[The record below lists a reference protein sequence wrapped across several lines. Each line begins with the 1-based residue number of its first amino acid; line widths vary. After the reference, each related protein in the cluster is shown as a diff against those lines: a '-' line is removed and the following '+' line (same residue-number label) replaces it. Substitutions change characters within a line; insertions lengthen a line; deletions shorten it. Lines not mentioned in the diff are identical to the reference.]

1 MNKKLIRL
9 TESDLHRI
17 VKKSVNKILRES
29 QFMSDEDIAGPFKIA
44 VEARKDLGEDKE
56 ARLIAI
62 SCDQIFTDEA
72 NTAVSGNNQQL
83 LSNMVS
89 SFSDHE
95 ITVSVPVKSMEV
107 SNLTVPQAKVIL
119 LGVCSMV
126 IAPVALLLM
135 GLIIWLRR
143 RKR

>member
-1 MNKKLIRL
+1 M
-9 TESDLHRI
+9 
-17 VKKSVNKILRES
+17 
-29 QFMSDEDIAGPFKIA
+29 
-44 VEARKDLGEDKE
+44 EARKDLGEDKE

-72 NTAVSGNNQQL
+72 NSAVSGNNQQL

>member
-1 MNKKLIRL
+1 MTYTDILH
-9 TESDLHRI
+9 TSDKAFSKVGTL
-17 VKKSVNKILRES
+17 SNNDFS
-29 QFMSDEDIAGPFKIA
+29 MSEEDIAGPFKIA
-44 VEARKDLGEDKE
+44 VEAKKDLGEEKE

-72 NTAVSGNNQQL
+72 NSAVSGNNQQL

-135 GLIIWLRR
+135 GLIIWLHR